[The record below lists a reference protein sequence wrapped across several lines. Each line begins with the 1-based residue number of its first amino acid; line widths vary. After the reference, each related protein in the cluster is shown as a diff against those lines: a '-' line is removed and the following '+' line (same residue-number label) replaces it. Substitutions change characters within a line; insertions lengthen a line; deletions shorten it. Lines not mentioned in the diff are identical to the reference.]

1 MSHKEQFAQ
10 ACCCRRNTVH
20 VKKRVFQNFVKYGME
35 NMATIFITGASSGIG
50 KAAATHFAEKGWKVI
65 ATMRRPEKDKELGQL
80 ANVRLMPLDVTN
92 SAQIA
97 ETCQQAL
104 TEFDVDA
111 LLNNASYGIMAPLE
125 KPSEGDIRRLFDTD
139 VIGSMLVTQQ
149 FIPHFKKRRAGVIM
163 VTTSLAAII
172 AFQRDAVYGAA
183 KRAQQGMVE
192 SLYYEMR
199 PFGVAVKAMLPGG
212 TKTNF
217 QTPLNDTAGYEKA
230 AANQRRFLL
239 DGNDEFP
246 GPEEAA
252 EVSYTAATD
261 GRDIINY
268 PTDSV
273 CAKLYAQYEEM
284 GLEKFKERFYR
295 LIFEG

>member
-1 MSHKEQFAQ
+1 MP
-10 ACCCRRNTVH
+10 TV
-20 VKKRVFQNFVKYGME
+20 
-35 NMATIFITGASSGIG
+35 FITGASSGIG
-50 KAAATHFAEKGWKVI
+50 RAAAKFFAEKGWDVV
-65 ATMRRPEKDKELGQL
+65 ATMRTPEREKELG
-80 ANVRLMPLDVTN
+80 AHGKVRLMPLDVTN
-92 SAQIA
+92 LAQIA
-97 ETCQQAL
+97 ETCRQAL
-104 TEFDVDA
+104 TDFDVDV
-111 LLNNASYGIMAPLE
+111 LLNNAGYGIMAPLE
-125 KPSEGDIRRLFDTD
+125 KPTEAEIRRLFDTD

-172 AFQRDAVYGAA
+172 AFPRDAVYGAA

-230 AANQRRFLL
+230 AANQRKFLL
-239 DGNDEFP
+239 DGNAEFP

-252 EVSYTAATD
+252 EVIYRAATD

-273 CAKLYAQYEEM
+273 CAKLYAQYEQM
-284 GLEKFKERFYR
+284 GLEKFKDYFYR
-295 LIFEG
+295 LVFEE

>member
-1 MSHKEQFAQ
+1 MS
-10 ACCCRRNTVH
+10 
-20 VKKRVFQNFVKYGME
+20 
-35 NMATIFITGASSGIG
+35 TIFITGASSGIG
-50 KAAATHFAEKGWKVI
+50 KASARYFAEKGWQVI
-65 ATMRRPEKDKELGQL
+65 ATMRKPEKEKELVAL
-80 ANVRLMPLDVTN
+80 DHVRLMPLDVTD
-92 SAQIA
+92 SAQIV
-97 ETCQQAL
+97 ETCRKAL
-104 TEFDVDA
+104 AEFDVDV
-111 LLNNASYGIMAPLE
+111 LLNNAGYGIMAPLE
-125 KPSEGDIRRLFDTD
+125 KPTEAEIRRLFDTD

-149 FIPHFKKRRAGVIM
+149 FIPHFKQRRAGVIM

-172 AFQRDAVYGAA
+172 AFPRDAVYGAA

-217 QTPLNDTAGYEKA
+217 QTPLNDTTSYEKA

-239 DGNDEFP
+239 DGNEEFP

-252 EVSYTAATD
+252 EIIYRAATD

-284 GLEKFKERFYR
+284 GLEKFKDYFYR
-295 LIFEG
+295 LVFENQA